1 MEKYKSRERS
11 SILEMRSRLGKDGRD
26 RNIKIREEE
35 YGNLYG
41 DYEQE

>member
-11 SILEMRSRLGKDGRD
+11 SILEMRSKFGKDGRGG
-26 RNIKIREEE
+26 NIRIREEE